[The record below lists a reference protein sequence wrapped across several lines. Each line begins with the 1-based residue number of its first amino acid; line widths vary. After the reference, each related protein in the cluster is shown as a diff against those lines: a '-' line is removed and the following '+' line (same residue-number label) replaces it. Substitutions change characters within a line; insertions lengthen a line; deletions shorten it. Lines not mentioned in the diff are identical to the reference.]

1 MAPAAKGSLSV
12 LQLGEGW
19 FTERAGGLNRF
30 YRDLLQ
36 HLPRTGVEVRGL
48 TVGSVEVGR
57 ETGGRV
63 EAFSTASAPLPLRWW
78 RVRRAVS
85 RALACDRFSLVAS
98 HFSLYTFP
106 VLDLIGPRPLVI
118 HFHGPWASEGKAEGT
133 WRMNTSVKALLERLV
148 YRHGTRFIVLSDAFR
163 DVLHRSYRVPMD
175 RIRVVPGG
183 VEADRFATSVN
194 RREARKQLDWP
205 QSRPI
210 VLTVRRLARRM
221 GLENLIEAM
230 NEVRKSAPETQLFV
244 AGKGALVKTLTA
256 QVHSLGLENN
266 VRLLGFLPDEHLP
279 LAYRAADLT
288 VVPTVALEGFGLTTV
303 ESLAAGTPVLVTP
316 VGGLPE
322 VVSDLSPELVL
333 SGTGTGPLAEGLI
346 AVLTGGLT
354 MPDAE
359 ACQLYARTHYAW
371 PVIADRVRKVYVEAL
386 R

>member
-1 MAPAAKGSLSV
+1 MAPAAQGSLSV

-57 ETGGRV
+57 ETSGRV

-85 RALACDRFSLVAS
+85 RALARDQFSLVAS

-133 WRMNTSVKALLERLV
+133 WRMNTSAKAILERLV
-148 YRHGTRFIVLSDAFR
+148 YRHGTRFIVLSHAFR

-183 VEADRFATSVN
+183 VEADRFATGVN
-194 RREARKQLDWP
+194 QREARKQLDWP
-205 QSRPI
+205 PDRPI

-230 NEVRKSAPETQLFV
+230 YEVRKSAPETQLFV
-244 AGKGALVKTLTA
+244 AGKGALVETLTA
-256 QVHSLGLENN
+256 RVQSLGLENN
-266 VRLLGFLPDEHLP
+266 VRFLGFLPDEYLP

-333 SGTGTGPLAEGLI
+333 PGTGTGPLAEGLI
-346 AVLTGGLT
+346 SVLTGGLT
-354 MPDAE
+354 MPEAE
-359 ACQLYARTHYAW
+359 ACQSYARTHYAW